1 MLQVFKNAFALPDLR
16 KRILFTL
23 GILVLYQL
31 AAHVPVP
38 GVNQAALQSLLQGQ
52 GATSALANIL
62 NLLSGGALSNF
73 SVLAMGV
80 YPYITAQ
87 IIIQLLA
94 GVIPSLERMLREEG
108 SAGRKK
114 LETYTFLFAIPMA
127 LLSAIGQ
134 IRIFSSSG
142 SGEIIPGF
150 GHRVSADGGSAGDD
164 DGRHV
169 LCHLAGPVDYRSK
182 ASGRVSRSSSSA
194 VSWRAFRRTSRSCWP
209 IRPRRRLRW
218 APLSWSIV
226 LTVFV
231 IVYVQEGERRIPV
244 QYGKRVRGRRVFG
257 GGSTFIPLKVNT
269 AGMIPLIFA
278 QSLLVLPAIIFQIL
292 AGSPNPQIADFFNNL
307 AAAFSGGRH
316 SLSWLYWLMYFAL
329 VVGFTFFY
337 TDVLMQQQNMADT
350 LQKQGGFIPGIRPGQ
365 RTQEYIMAVSRRIT
379 LVGALFLGGI
389 AVLPFF
395 LTVLDI
401 IPNAMNMSILST
413 GMLIVVGVVLDTI
426 RQLEAQLTMRH
437 YEGFSQVTR
446 SRSRRRGREQ
456 ADTWQNI
463 SCCLA
468 RRELAKAHRLSA

>member
-1 MLQVFKNAFALPDLR
+1 V
-16 KRILFTL
+16 
-23 GILVLYQL
+23 
-31 AAHVPVP
+31 
-38 GVNQAALQSLLQGQ
+38 
-52 GATSALANIL
+52 L

-108 SAGRKK
+108 TAGRKK
-114 LETYTFLFAIPMA
+114 LETYTFILAIPMA

-134 IRIFSSSG
+134 IRIFSSG
-142 SGEIIPGF
+142 GQEIIPGF
-150 GHRVSADGGSAGDD
+150 GTDFLPTVAVLATMTAGTFFAIWLGQLITEEGIGQGISIIIFGGIVARIPQNVAQLIADPSTA
-164 DGRHV
+164 
-169 LCHLAGPVDYRSK
+169 
-182 ASGRVSRSSSSA
+182 A
-194 VSWRAFRRTSRSCWP
+194 VALITF
-209 IRPRRRLRW
+209 
-218 APLSWSIV
+218 AAVIV

-278 QSLLVLPAIIFQIL
+278 QSLLVLPGIIFQIL
-292 AGSPNPQIADFFNNL
+292 AGSPNPQIAEFFSNL
-307 AAAFSGGRH
+307 ASAFSGGRH
-316 SLSWLYWLMYFAL
+316 SLSWIYWVMMFLL

-389 AVLPFF
+389 AVLPFL
-395 LTVLDI
+395 LTVVNL
-401 IPNAMNMSILST
+401 IPNAVNLSILST

-437 YEGFSQVTR
+437 YEGF
-446 SRSRRRGREQ
+446 
-456 ADTWQNI
+456 
-463 SCCLA
+463 L
-468 RRELAKAHRLSA
+468 K

>member
-1 MLQVFKNAFALPDLR
+1 MLQVFKNALALPDLR
-16 KRILFTL
+16 KRILFTVV
-23 GILVLYQL
+23 ILVIYQL
-31 AAHVPVP
+31 AANVPVP
-38 GVNQAALQSLLQGQ
+38 GVDRAALNELLAGQ
-52 GATSALANIL
+52 GATNALANIL

-114 LETYTFLFAIPMA
+114 LETYTFIFAIPMA

-134 IRIFSSSG
+134 IRIFSSG
-142 SGEIIPGF
+142 GKEIIPGF
-150 GHRVSADGGSAGDD
+150 GSDPLATVAVLASMTAGTFFAIWLGQLITEQGIGQGISIIIFGGIVSRIPNNIQQLLADQ
-164 DGRHV
+164 
-169 LCHLAGPVDYRSK
+169 SK
-182 ASGRVSRSSSSA
+182 APIA
-194 VSWRAFRRTSRSCWP
+194 IAAF
-209 IRPRRRLRW
+209 IVV
-218 APLSWSIV
+218 IV
-226 LTVFV
+226 LTVLV
-231 IVYVQEGERRIPV
+231 IVYVQEGERRVPV

-257 GGSTFIPLKVNT
+257 GGSTFIPLKVNM

-292 AGSPNPQIADFFNNL
+292 AGSPNPQIAAFFSNL
-307 AAAFSGGRH
+307 AQAFSGGRH
-316 SLSWLYWLMYFAL
+316 SLSFLYWIMMFLL

-395 LTVLDI
+395 LTALEL
-401 IPNAMNMSILST
+401 IPNAVNMSILST

-437 YEGFSQVTR
+437 YEGF
-446 SRSRRRGREQ
+446 
-456 ADTWQNI
+456 
-463 SCCLA
+463 L
-468 RRELAKAHRLSA
+468 K